1 MYPENEEDFGKSISS
16 AAHVDNVNS
25 DPVVIVNGLTKVTL
39 YITPQKLTLMTLYI
53 RTGVSRAGG
62 CAGFWVPRIS

>member
-25 DPVVIVNGLTKVTL
+25 DPVVIVNGLTKVKPYSTG
-39 YITPQKLTLMTLYI
+39 QKLTLTNPLY
-53 RTGVSRAGG
+53 
-62 CAGFWVPRIS
+62 